1 MIEGKVDQAWELMK
15 HLHEYDEKYENAP
28 KSDPIPDL
36 TSEQR
41 TMVDKIADFFNHT
54 DTSNAINMLADIV
67 EWDYLCDLFYDV
79 LYEYAKSITYGEL
92 KDFAKKYGMEA
103 GK

>member
-1 MIEGKVDQAWELMK
+1 M
-15 HLHEYDEKYENAP
+15 
-28 KSDPIPDL
+28 
-36 TSEQR
+36 
-41 TMVDKIADFFNHT
+41 
-54 DTSNAINMLADIV
+54 
-67 EWDYLCDLFYDV
+67 EWDYLSDLFYDV